1 MRGETSSGSVA
12 GEKKQLRRFEC
23 GGVRWLLFLLL
34 PPICFVLLSTSSFS
48 LFLFVLFV
56 FVLWL

>member
-1 MRGETSSGSVA
+1 VKPAAAVWPERRSNCGGASG
-12 GEKKQLRRFEC
+12 

-34 PPICFVLLSTSSFS
+34 PPICSVLLSTSSFS